1 MKTFTFYLFSLLT
14 ISSFGQMFSPQ
25 IDNYTYSDNQ
35 NWGIDVSED
44 GLIFIANNKGLVRY
58 TGQQWLLKELPKKT
72 IIRSVFVDEDRI
84 YTGSYEEFGYWTRI
98 SDGTYNYISL
108 TSLFEDQNTIGS
120 EEFWQIL
127 KYKNDI
133 FFRSFGGLYM
143 YNGSSISKVGNS
155 QGIFSM
161 TNYDEKLLVATSDG
175 GLQEL
180 INGKLESLKNFKAN
194 SLNKIKSLTSI
205 GSKLFIYDDDKGGLF
220 FDGTTFIEVPKSL
233 NELLKK
239 NILNKAVFINNET
252 LAIGTIKNGIILY
265 NFKNDDLTLINKES
279 GLNNNTVLGLD
290 YHNGNLWASLDN
302 GTSKINLKS
311 SYRYY
316 FDLSGDLGT
325 VYDVAFYKDS
335 YYLASNT
342 GIYTF
347 ENNELTLIKESEG
360 HVWNLT
366 IIYDQLLCGHNNGT
380 YRINNNKVE
389 ALDLSYG
396 GVYGYTKIPNTQK
409 SYLQSTYSGISHLKF
424 EGATPIISKVEG
436 IDNPINAITFH
447 TDKEI
452 WATHP
457 YKGLFKFTL
466 NDTYSE
472 IIKEEKINDAL
483 NLGQY
488 KTEIIKIGESTY
500 FYNSDKWY
508 KNSSKDKEVTFEEVK
523 KLEGL
528 KSAGVEETGS
538 WFLDGKVARSLI
550 FFDNSFTEKFRLTD
564 FELFKHLVANY
575 GKVVV
580 KNDSIRMLNLNDGF
594 ATFNVNTIVQENLL
608 KPIIDKLYTSDKV
621 FKIDSESV
629 IEVSYRDARNLIF
642 ETYTPNLFQNE
653 MRYVLSGVT
662 NQSQIV
668 KNGKF
673 ILQNLAYGNY
683 SLKIVNNYSN
693 NPSGDID
700 NDLSR
705 TIKFIVL
712 PPWYF
717 SKLAFILYILLCI
730 GLIYMVYR
738 HNQFKIR
745 KEQLLLKRQYTKET
759 QERIYELERA
769 NLEKQIKDKKRELTN
784 STASIIKKNEAII
797 LLRNELTRLKDVSPN
812 SYRTKKIIASSEKYI
827 NNKNDWKQF
836 EENFKQ
842 FNTDFFDNLVKK
854 FPKLT
859 TRDLKLCAYI
869 KTGLTSKEIAPLMNI
884 SKRGVELHRYRL
896 RKKLKM
902 ESNDNFLNFLQS
914 F

>member
-1 MKTFTFYLFSLLT
+1 MKTFAFYLFTLLT
-14 ISSFGQMFSPQ
+14 ASSFGQMFSPQ
-25 IDNYTYSDNQ
+25 IDNYTYGDNQ
-35 NWGIDVSED
+35 NWGIDVSEN
-44 GLIFIANNKGLVRY
+44 GLIFIANNRGLVRY

-72 IIRSVFVDEDRI
+72 IIRSVFIDGDRI
-84 YTGSYEEFGYWTRI
+84 YTGSYEEFGYWVRNPKGIYEYT
-98 SDGTYNYISL
+98 SL
-108 TSLFEDQNTIGS
+108 TSLFEDQNAIGS

-127 KYKNDI
+127 KFENDI
-133 FFRSFGGLYM
+133 LFRSFGGLYI
-143 YNGSSISKVGNS
+143 YNGLSIVKVANS
-155 QGIFSM
+155 QGVFSM
-161 TNYDEKLLVATSDG
+161 ANYDNKLLVATSDG
-175 GLQEL
+175 GLQQL
-180 INGKLESLKNFKAN
+180 IRGKLESLDNLRAL

-205 GSKLFIYDDDKGGLF
+205 DKKLFIYDEEHGGLL
-220 FDGTTFIEVPKSL
+220 FDGTGFTEVPKSL
-233 NELLKK
+233 NELLRT
-239 NILNKAVFINNET
+239 NILNKALFIDSET
-252 LAIGTIKNGIILY
+252 LAIGTIKNGVLLY
-265 NFKNDDLTLINKES
+265 NFKSNELTLINKEL

-290 YHNGNLWASLDN
+290 FHNGNLWVSLDN

-325 VYDVAFYKDS
+325 VYDVAYYNDS

-347 ENNELTLIKESEG
+347 QDNKLSLIQESEG

-366 IIYDQLLCGHNNGT
+366 IINNQLLCGHNNGT
-380 YRINNNKVE
+380 YRIIDNKVE
-389 ALDLSYG
+389 ALDLTYG
-396 GVYGYTKIPNTQK
+396 GVYGYTKIPNTQH

-424 EGATPIISKVEG
+424 DGDTPMVSKVEG
-436 IDNPINAITFH
+436 IDTPINAITFI
-447 TDKEI
+447 TDKDI

-457 YKGLFKFTL
+457 YKGIFKFTL

-472 IIKEEKINDAL
+472 IIHEERFYDAV
-483 NLGQY
+483 NLKQY
-488 KTEIIKIGESTY
+488 KTEIIKIGDSTY

-508 KNSSKDKEVTFEEVK
+508 KNSGKGKEVAFEEIE

-528 KSAGVEETGS
+528 KAAGVEEAGS

-550 FFDNSFTEKFRLTD
+550 FFDNSFTEQFRLTD

-594 ATFNVNTIVQENLL
+594 ATFNVHTIVEENLL
-608 KPIIDKLYTSDKV
+608 KPIADKLYTSDKI
-621 FKIDSESV
+621 FKIDSSSTLK
-629 IEVSYRDARNLIF
+629 IPYRDARNLVF

-653 MRYVLSGVT
+653 MRYVLSGET
-662 NQSQIV
+662 DQSQII

-673 ILQNLAYGNY
+673 TLQNLAYGNY
-683 SLKIVNNYSN
+683 TVKIFNNYSKDS
-693 NPSGDID
+693 SGDID
-700 NDLSR
+700 NDFSQMISF
-705 TIKFIVL
+705 TVL

-717 SKLAFILYILLCI
+717 SKLSFIFYFLLFI
-730 GLIYMVYR
+730 GLIYLIYR
-738 HNQFKIR
+738 RNQFKIR

-759 QERIYELERA
+759 QERIYELEKA

-836 EENFKQ
+836 EENFKE
-842 FNTDFFDNLVKK
+842 FNTDFFDNLVKQ

-902 ESNDNFLNFLQS
+902 ESNDNFLNYLQS

>member
-1 MKTFTFYLFSLLT
+1 MKIFAFYFFSLLT
-14 ISSFGQMFSPQ
+14 FTLFGQVFSPQ
-25 IDNYTYSDNQ
+25 IDNYTYGDNQ
-35 NWGIDVSED
+35 NWGIDVNEN

-72 IIRSVFVDEDRI
+72 IIRSVFVDGDRI
-84 YTGSYEEFGYWTRI
+84 YTGSYEEFGYWTRN
-98 SDGTYNYISL
+98 SKGTYDYTSL
-108 TSLFEDQNTIGS
+108 TSLFEDQNAIGS

-127 KYKNDI
+127 KFEDDI
-133 FFRSFGGLYM
+133 FFRSFGGLYI
-143 YNGSSISKVGNS
+143 YNGLSISKVAYS
-155 QGIFSM
+155 QGVFSM
-161 TNYDEKLLVATSDG
+161 SNYGKKLLVATSDG
-175 GLQEL
+175 GLQQL
-180 INGKLESLKNFKAN
+180 INGKLEPLENVQAR
-194 SLNKIKSLTSI
+194 SLNKIKSLCSVHN
-205 GSKLFIYDDDKGGLF
+205 KLFIYDEDEGGLLF
-220 FDGTTFIEVPKSL
+220 NGTTFIEVPKSL
-233 NELLKK
+233 NELLKA
-239 NILNKAVFINNET
+239 NILNKALFIDNDT
-252 LAIGTIKNGIILY
+252 LAIGTIKNGVILY
-265 NFKNDDLTLINKES
+265 NFKSDKLTIINKEL

-290 YHNGNLWASLDN
+290 YHKGNLWVSLDN

-325 VYDVAFYKDS
+325 VYDVAYFKNS

-347 ENNELTLIKESEG
+347 QNNKLSLIEASEG

-366 IIYDQLLCGHNNGT
+366 IINNQLLCGHNNGT
-380 YRINNNKVE
+380 YQIKNNKVE

-396 GVYGYTKIPNTQK
+396 GVYGYTKIPNTQNA
-409 SYLQSTYSGISHLKF
+409 YLQSTYSGISHLKF
-424 EGATPIISKVEG
+424 EGETPIISKVEG
-436 IDNPINAITFH
+436 IDNPINSITFSS
-447 TDKEI
+447 DDEI

-457 YKGLFKFTL
+457 YKGLFKFKL
-466 NDTYSE
+466 NDTYNQ
-472 IIKEEKINDAL
+472 ITKDEKFYDTL
-483 NLGQY
+483 HLKQY
-488 KTEIIKIGESTY
+488 KTDIIKIGDSIY

-508 KNSSKDKEVTFEEVK
+508 KNSSKNEKVTFIEVK
-523 KLEGL
+523 RLEGL

-538 WFLDGKVARSLI
+538 WFLDGKEARSLI
-550 FFDNSFTEKFRLTD
+550 FFDNSFTEKIRLTD

-594 ATFNVNTIVQENLL
+594 ATFNVNTVVEENVS
-608 KPIIDKLYTSDKV
+608 KPIIDKLYTTDKL
-621 FKIDSESV
+621 FKIDGPSD
-629 IEVSYRDARNLIF
+629 IKISYKDASTLTF

-653 MRYVLSGVT
+653 MRYVLSGET
-662 NQSQIV
+662 AQSQLI

-673 ILQNLAYGNY
+673 TLQNLAYGNY
-683 SLKIVNNYSN
+683 TIKIFNNYSTN
-693 NPSGDID
+693 S
-700 NDLSR
+700 S
-705 TIKFIVL
+705 KFIDSDFSQVLSFTVL

-717 SKLAFILYILLCI
+717 SKVSFLLYLLLLI
-730 GLIYMVYR
+730 GLIYITYR
-738 HNQFKIR
+738 RNQFKIR

-836 EENFKQ
+836 EENFKE
-842 FNTDFFDNLVKK
+842 FNADFFDNLVKK

-869 KTGLTSKEIAPLMNI
+869 KTGLTSKEIAPLMGI
-884 SKRGVELHRYRL
+884 SKRGIELQRYRL
-896 RKKLKM
+896 RKKLNM
-902 ESNDNFLNFLQS
+902 DSSDNFLDFLQS